1 MKAADKNMTIGD
13 LFAQVED
20 DEWVYSDG
28 ISRVC
33 SAFVASIYK
42 AGGLFGEYDV
52 NAAEFTPRDVY

>member
-1 MKAADKNMTIGD
+1 MRAADKNMTVGD
-13 LFAQVED
+13 LFSVVED
-20 DEWVYSDG
+20 DKWVYSDG

-42 AGGLFGEYDV
+42 AGGLFGDYDV